1 MKNQISNEWLK
12 MNNQRTTTMETTRI
26 ELKDS
31 GVLFNKELHEYW
43 LGNKQLSGITG
54 MLQRQLFPNE
64 FEGIPESAINEAA
77 RYGTEVHESIEMFDT
92 SWLNDGTQEVQDYIT
107 LCKENNL
114 VHERSEYTVTDGENW
129 ASNIDKV
136 YRISDD
142 TFSLG
147 DIKTYGTMTP
157 EKQEKARWQ
166 LSVYAYFFELQN
178 TGAEVEKL
186 FIIHIRNKPKQ
197 DGTFDHIRNI
207 LPIER
212 IPSDICKELLD
223 TDLQGKQFIN
233 PYSIPEK
240 YRRQEDYIRQ
250 LIQTK
255 DDVEEKLKI
264 LKSEI
269 LEDMESKGVKTWDTG
284 TMRLTRKL
292 PTTRV
297 SFNATQFKADHPELD
312 YSPYE
317 RTSNVSGSLL
327 IAV

>member
-1 MKNQISNEWLK
+1 MKNQVKQQLK
-12 MNNQRTTTMETTRI
+12 SITMKTTRI
-26 ELKDS
+26 ELEDC
-31 GVLFNKELHEYW
+31 GVLFNKERHEYW
-43 LGNKQLSGITG
+43 LGNRQLSGITG
-54 MLQRQLFPNE
+54 MLQRQLFPDE
-64 FEGIPESAINEAA
+64 FDNVPEEAIKEAA
-77 RYGTEVHESIEMFDT
+77 RYGTEVHESIETFDS
-92 SWLNDGTQEVQDYIT
+92 SWINDGTQEVQDYIS
-107 LCKENNL
+107 LCQENNL

-136 YRISDD
+136 YRSSDD

-157 EKQEKARWQ
+157 DKLEKARWQ
-166 LSVYAYFFELQN
+166 LSIYAYFFKLQN
-178 TGAEVEKL
+178 QGAKVDRL
-186 FIIHIRNKPKQ
+186 FILHIRNKAKQ
-197 DGTFDHIRNI
+197 DGTFDHICNI

-240 YRRQEDYIRQ
+240 YREQEDYIRQ

-292 PTTRV
+292 PTTRL
-297 SFNATQFKADHPELD
+297 SFNATQFKADHPEFD

>member
-1 MKNQISNEWLK
+1 MKNQVKQQLK
-12 MNNQRTTTMETTRI
+12 SITMKTTRI

-31 GVLFNKELHEYW
+31 DVLFNKERHEYW
-43 LGNKQLSGITG
+43 LGDKQLSGITG
-54 MLQRQLFPNE
+54 MLQRQLFPDE
-64 FEGIPESAINEAA
+64 FDNVPEGMLQEAA
-77 RYGTEVHESIEMFDT
+77 RYGMEVHESIEAFDS
-92 SWLNDGTQEVQDYIT
+92 SWINDGTQEVFDYIS
-107 LCKENNL
+107 LCQENGL

-136 YRISDD
+136 YRSSDD

-147 DIKTYGTMTP
+147 DIKTYGTMTS
-157 EKQEKARWQ
+157 EKLEKARWQ
-166 LSVYAYFFELQN
+166 LSIYAYFLELQN
-178 TGAEVEKL
+178 RDAKVGNL
-186 FIIHIRNKPKQ
+186 FILHIRNKAKQ

-207 LPIER
+207 MPVER

-292 PTTRV
+292 PTTRL
-297 SFNATQFKADHPELD
+297 SFNSTQFKADHPELD

-317 RTSNVSGSLL
+317 RTSNVSGSLM

>member
-1 MKNQISNEWLK
+1 MKNQVKQQLK
-12 MNNQRTTTMETTRI
+12 SITMKTTRI

-31 GVLFNKELHEYW
+31 GVLFNKERHEYW
-43 LGNKQLSGITG
+43 LENRQLSGITG
-54 MLQRQLFPNE
+54 MLQRQLFPDE
-64 FEGIPESAINEAA
+64 FDNVPEGMLQEAA
-77 RYGTEVHESIEMFDT
+77 RYGTEVHESIEAFDS
-92 SWLNDGTQEVQDYIT
+92 SWINDGTQEVQDYIS
-107 LCKENNL
+107 LCQENNL
-114 VHERSEYTVTDGENW
+114 IHERSEYTVTDGENW

-136 YRISDD
+136 YRSSDD

-147 DIKTYGTMTP
+147 DIKTYGIMTP
-157 EKQEKARWQ
+157 EKLEKARWQ
-166 LSVYAYFFELQN
+166 LSIYAYFLELQN
-178 TGAEVEKL
+178 KDAKVGNL
-186 FIIHIRNKPKQ
+186 FILHIRNKAKQ
-197 DGTFDHIRNI
+197 DGTFDHISNI

-212 IPSDICKELLD
+212 ISSDICKELLD
-223 TDLQGKQFIN
+223 TDLRGEQFIN

-292 PTTRV
+292 PTTRL

>member
-1 MKNQISNEWLK
+1 MKNQVKQQLK
-12 MNNQRTTTMETTRI
+12 SITMKTTRI

-31 GVLFNKELHEYW
+31 DVLFNKERHEYW
-43 LGNKQLSGITG
+43 LGDKQLSGITG
-54 MLQRQLFPNE
+54 MLQRQLFPDE
-64 FEGIPESAINEAA
+64 FNNVPEEAIKEAA
-77 RYGTEVHESIEMFDT
+77 RYGTEIHESIELFDS
-92 SWLNDGTQEVQDYIT
+92 SWINDGTQEVLDYIE
-107 LCKENNL
+107 LCQENGL

-136 YRISDD
+136 YRSSDD

-147 DIKTYGTMTP
+147 DIKTYGTMTS
-157 EKQEKARWQ
+157 EKLEKARWQ
-166 LSVYAYFFELQN
+166 LSIYAYFFKLQN
-178 TGAEVEKL
+178 KGAKVDRL
-186 FIIHIRNKPKQ
+186 FILHIRNKAKQ

-207 LPIER
+207 MPVER

-223 TDLQGKQFIN
+223 TDLMGKQFVN
-233 PYSIPEK
+233 PYSIPDK
-240 YRRQEDYIRQ
+240 YRRQEDYIRR

-292 PTTRV
+292 PTTRL
-297 SFNATQFKADHPELD
+297 SFNANKFKADHPELD

-317 RTSNVSGSLL
+317 RTSNVSGSLM

>member
-1 MKNQISNEWLK
+1 MK
-12 MNNQRTTTMETTRI
+12 TTRI

-31 GVLFNKELHEYW
+31 GVLFNKERHEYW
-43 LGNKQLSGITG
+43 LGNRQLSGITG
-54 MLQRQLFPNE
+54 MLQRQLFPDE
-64 FEGIPESAINEAA
+64 FDNVPEGMLQEAA
-77 RYGTEVHESIEMFDT
+77 RYGTEVHESIEAFDS
-92 SWLNDGTQEVQDYIT
+92 SWINDGTQEVQDYIS
-107 LCKENNL
+107 LCQENGL

-136 YRISDD
+136 YRSSDD

-147 DIKTYGTMTP
+147 DIKTYRTMTP
-157 EKQEKARWQ
+157 DKLEKARWQ
-166 LSVYAYFFELQN
+166 LSNYAYFFELQN
-178 TGAEVEKL
+178 KDAKIDRL
-186 FIIHIRNKPKQ
+186 FILHIRNKAKQ
-197 DGTFDHIRNI
+197 DGTFDHICNI

-223 TDLQGKQFIN
+223 TDLMGKQFVN
-233 PYSIPEK
+233 PYSIPDK
-240 YRRQEDYIRQ
+240 YRRQEEYIRQ

-292 PTTRV
+292 PTTRL

>member
-1 MKNQISNEWLK
+1 MKNQVKQQLK
-12 MNNQRTTTMETTRI
+12 SITMKTTRI

-31 GVLFNKELHEYW
+31 DVLFNKERHEYW
-43 LGNKQLSGITG
+43 LGDKQLSGITG
-54 MLQRQLFPNE
+54 MLQRQLFPDE
-64 FEGIPESAINEAA
+64 FNNVPEEAIKEAA
-77 RYGTEVHESIEMFDT
+77 RYGTEVHESIELFDS
-92 SWLNDGTQEVQDYIT
+92 SWINDGTQEVLDYIG
-107 LCKENNL
+107 LCQENNL

-136 YRISDD
+136 YRSYDD

-157 EKQEKARWQ
+157 EKLEKARWQ
-166 LSVYAYFFELQN
+166 LSIYAYFFKLQN
-178 TGAEVEKL
+178 RDAKVGNL
-186 FIIHIRNKPKQ
+186 FILHIRNKAKQ
-197 DGTFDHIRNI
+197 DGTFEHIRNI
-207 LPIER
+207 MPVER

-240 YRRQEDYIRQ
+240 YREQEDYIRQ

-292 PTTRV
+292 PITRL
-297 SFNATQFKADHPELD
+297 SFNSTQFKADHPELD
-312 YSPYE
+312 FSPYE
-317 RTSNVSGSLL
+317 RTSNVSGSLM

>member
-1 MKNQISNEWLK
+1 
-12 MNNQRTTTMETTRI
+12 MNNENQVKQQLKSTAMKTTRI

-31 GVLFNKELHEYW
+31 GVLFNKERHEYW
-43 LGNKQLSGITG
+43 LENRQLSGITG
-54 MLQRQLFPNE
+54 MLQRQLFPDE
-64 FEGIPESAINEAA
+64 FDNVPEGMLQEAA
-77 RYGTEVHESIEMFDT
+77 RYGTEVHESIEAFDS
-92 SWLNDGTQEVQDYIT
+92 SWINDGTQEVQDYIG
-107 LCKENNL
+107 LCQENGL

-136 YRISDD
+136 YRSSDD

-157 EKQEKARWQ
+157 DKLEKARWQ
-166 LSVYAYFFELQN
+166 LSIYAYFFKLQN
-178 TGAEVEKL
+178 RDARVGNL
-186 FIIHIRNKPKQ
+186 FILHIRNKPKQ

-292 PTTRV
+292 PTTRL
-297 SFNATQFKADHPELD
+297 SFNSTQFKADHPELD

>member
-1 MKNQISNEWLK
+1 MKTE
-12 MNNQRTTTMETTRI
+12 RI

-31 GVLFNKELHEYW
+31 GVLFDKERHEYW
-43 LGNKQLSGITG
+43 LGNRQLSGITG
-54 MLQRQLFPNE
+54 MLQRQLFPDE
-64 FEGIPESAINEAA
+64 FDGIPDTVIKEAA
-77 RYGTEVHESIEMFDT
+77 RYGTEVHESIELFDS
-92 SWLNDGTQEVQDYIT
+92 SWINDGTQEILDYIS
-107 LCKENNL
+107 LCQENGL

-136 YRISDD
+136 YRSSDN

-157 EKQEKARWQ
+157 EKLEKARWQ
-166 LSVYAYFFELQN
+166 LSIYAYFFELQN
-178 TGAEVEKL
+178 KDAKVDNL
-186 FIIHIRNKPKQ
+186 FILHIRNKPKQ
-197 DGTFDHIRNI
+197 DGTFDHISNI
-207 LPIER
+207 MPVER

-223 TDLQGKQFIN
+223 ADLQGKQFIN
-233 PYSIPEK
+233 PYSIPKK
-240 YRRQEDYIRQ
+240 YREQEEYIRR

-255 DDVEEKLKI
+255 NETEARLSEI
-264 LKSEI
+264 KSEI
-269 LEDMESKGVKTWDTG
+269 LEDMESMGVKTWDTG

-292 PTTRV
+292 PTTRL
-297 SFNATQFKADHPELD
+297 SFNANKFKADHPELD

>member
-1 MKNQISNEWLK
+1 MK
-12 MNNQRTTTMETTRI
+12 TTRI

-31 GVLFNKELHEYW
+31 GVLFNKERHEYW
-43 LGNKQLSGITG
+43 LGNRQLSGITG
-54 MLQRQLFPNE
+54 MLQRQLFPDE
-64 FEGIPESAINEAA
+64 FDNVPEGMLQEAA
-77 RYGTEVHESIEMFDT
+77 RYGTEVHESIELFDS
-92 SWLNDGTQEVQDYIT
+92 SWINDGTKEVSDYIE
-107 LCKENNL
+107 LCQENGL

-136 YRISDD
+136 YRSSDD

-157 EKQEKARWQ
+157 DKLEKARWQ
-166 LSVYAYFFELQN
+166 LSIYAYFFKLQN
-178 TGAEVEKL
+178 QGAKVGNL
-186 FIIHIRNKPKQ
+186 FILHIRNKPKQ

-207 LPIER
+207 MPVER

-292 PTTRV
+292 PTTRL

>member
-1 MKNQISNEWLK
+1 MKNQVKQQLK
-12 MNNQRTTTMETTRI
+12 SITMKTTRI

-31 GVLFNKELHEYW
+31 GVLFNKERHEYW
-43 LGNKQLSGITG
+43 LGDKQLSGITG
-54 MLQRQLFPNE
+54 MLQRQLFPDE
-64 FEGIPESAINEAA
+64 FNNVPEEAIKEAA
-77 RYGTEVHESIEMFDT
+77 RYGTEVHESIELFDS
-92 SWLNDGTQEVQDYIT
+92 SWINDGTQEVQDYIS
-107 LCKENNL
+107 LCQENGL

-136 YRISDD
+136 YRSSDD

-147 DIKTYGTMTP
+147 DIKTYGTMTS
-157 EKQEKARWQ
+157 EKLEKARLQ
-166 LSVYAYFFELQN
+166 LSIYAYFFKLQN
-178 TGAEVEKL
+178 KGAKVDRL
-186 FIIHIRNKPKQ
+186 FILHIRNKAKQ

-207 LPIER
+207 MPVER

-223 TDLQGKQFIN
+223 TDLRGGQFIS

-240 YRRQEDYIRQ
+240 YREQEDYIRQ

-255 DDVEEKLKI
+255 NETEARLSEI
-264 LKSEI
+264 KSEI
-269 LEDMESKGVKTWDTG
+269 LEDMESMGVRTWDTG

-292 PTTRV
+292 PTTRL
-297 SFNATQFKADHPELD
+297 SFNANKFKADHPEFD

-317 RTSNVSGSLL
+317 RTSNVSGSLM

>member
-1 MKNQISNEWLK
+1 MKNQVKQQLK
-12 MNNQRTTTMETTRI
+12 SITMKTTRI
-26 ELKDS
+26 ELEDS
-31 GVLFNKELHEYW
+31 GVLFNKERHEYW
-43 LGNKQLSGITG
+43 LENRQLSGITG
-54 MLQRQLFPNE
+54 MLQRQLFPDE
-64 FEGIPESAINEAA
+64 FDNVPEGMLQEAA
-77 RYGTEVHESIEMFDT
+77 RYGTEVHESIEAFDS
-92 SWLNDGTQEVQDYIT
+92 SWIND
-107 LCKENNL
+107 
-114 VHERSEYTVTDGENW
+114 TVTDGENW

-136 YRISDD
+136 YRSSDD

-157 EKQEKARWQ
+157 DKLEKARWQ
-166 LSVYAYFFELQN
+166 LSIYAYFFKLQN
-178 TGAEVEKL
+178 RDARVGNL
-186 FIIHIRNKPKQ
+186 FILHIRNKPKQ

-207 LPIER
+207 MPVER

-233 PYSIPEK
+233 PYSIPKK
-240 YRRQEDYIRQ
+240 YREQEEYIRQ

-255 DDVEEKLKI
+255 DETEARLSEI
-264 LKSEI
+264 KSEI

-292 PTTRV
+292 PTTRL
-297 SFNATQFKADHPELD
+297 SFNANKFKADHPELD

>member
-1 MKNQISNEWLK
+1 MKNQVKQQLK
-12 MNNQRTTTMETTRI
+12 SITMKTTRI
-26 ELKDS
+26 ELEDC
-31 GVLFNKELHEYW
+31 GVLFNKEQHEYW
-43 LGNKQLSGITG
+43 LGDKQLSGITG
-54 MLQRQLFPNE
+54 MLQRQLFPDE
-64 FEGIPESAINEAA
+64 FNNVPEEAIKEAA
-77 RYGTEVHESIEMFDT
+77 RYGTEVHESIEAFDS
-92 SWLNDGTQEVQDYIT
+92 SWINDGTQEVSDYIE
-107 LCKENNL
+107 LCQENGL

-136 YRISDD
+136 YRSSDD

-147 DIKTYGTMTP
+147 DIKTYGTMTS
-157 EKQEKARWQ
+157 EKLEKARWQ
-166 LSVYAYFFELQN
+166 LSIYAYFLELQN
-178 TGAEVEKL
+178 KDAKVGNL
-186 FIIHIRNKPKQ
+186 FILHIRNKAKQ
-197 DGTFDHIRNI
+197 DGTFEHIRNI
-207 LPIER
+207 MPVER

-240 YRRQEDYIRQ
+240 YREQEDYIRQ

-292 PTTRV
+292 PTTRLL
-297 SFNATQFKADHPELD
+297 FNSTQFKADHPELD
-312 YSPYE
+312 FSPYE
-317 RTSNVSGSLL
+317 RTSNVSGSLM

>member
-1 MKNQISNEWLK
+1 
-12 MNNQRTTTMETTRI
+12 METTRI

-54 MLQRQLFPNE
+54 MLQRQLFPDE

-92 SWLNDGTQEVQDYIT
+92 SWLNDGTQEVQDYIS
-107 LCKENNL
+107 LCNENGL

-147 DIKTYGTMTP
+147 DIKTYRTLTP
-157 EKQEKARWQ
+157 EKMEKARWQ

-178 TGAEVEKL
+178 KGAKVEKL
-186 FIIHIRNKPKQ
+186 FIIHLRNKEKP
-197 DGTFDHIRNI
+197 DGTFDHRAEI
-207 LPIER
+207 LPVER
-212 IPSDICKELLD
+212 IPSQTCKELLD
-223 TDLQGKQFIN
+223 ADLLGKQFVN
-233 PYSIPEK
+233 PYSIPDKYKEK
-240 YRRQEDYIRQ
+240 EGYIRR
-250 LIQTK
+250 LIRTK
-255 DDVEEKLKI
+255 NETEAELSR

-269 LEDMESKGVKTWDTG
+269 LQDMEAIGARTWETE
-284 TMRLTRKL
+284 TMRLTRKM
-292 PTTRV
+292 PSVRV
-297 SFNATQFKADHPELD
+297 SFNAAKFKEDHPEID
-312 YSPYE
+312 FKPYE

>member
-1 MKNQISNEWLK
+1 MK
-12 MNNQRTTTMETTRI
+12 TTRI

-31 GVLFNKELHEYW
+31 NVLFNKERHEYW
-43 LGNKQLSGITG
+43 LGDKQLSGITG
-54 MLQRQLFPNE
+54 MLQRQLFPDE
-64 FEGIPESAINEAA
+64 FNNVPEEAIKEAA
-77 RYGTEVHESIEMFDT
+77 RYGTEVHESIELFDS
-92 SWLNDGTQEVQDYIT
+92 SWINNGTQEVLDYIG
-107 LCKENNL
+107 LCQENNL

-136 YRISDD
+136 YRSSDD

-157 EKQEKARWQ
+157 DKLEKARWQ
-166 LSVYAYFFELQN
+166 LSNYAYFLELQN
-178 TGAEVEKL
+178 KGAKVDRL
-186 FIIHIRNKPKQ
+186 FILHIRNKAKQ
-197 DGTFDHIRNI
+197 DGTFEHIRNI
-207 LPIER
+207 MPVER

-223 TDLQGKQFIN
+223 TDLRGEQFIN

-240 YRRQEDYIRQ
+240 YRKQEEYIRR

-255 DDVEEKLKI
+255 NETEARLSEI
-264 LKSEI
+264 KSEI

-292 PTTRV
+292 PTTRL
-297 SFNATQFKADHPELD
+297 SFNSTQFKADHPELD

-317 RTSNVSGSLL
+317 RTSNVSGSLM